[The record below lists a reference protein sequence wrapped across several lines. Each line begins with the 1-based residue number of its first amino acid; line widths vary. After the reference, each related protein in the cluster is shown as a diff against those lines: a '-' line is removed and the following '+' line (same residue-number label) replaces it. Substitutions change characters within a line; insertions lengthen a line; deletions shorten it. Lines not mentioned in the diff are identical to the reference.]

1 VKILVLVPV
10 TLLLASCGYVGEPL
24 PPLLHIPEAVKDLAA
39 VQRGDQVLLQF
50 TLPKLNSEGTAIRK
64 AVRIE
69 LRGAPPPE
77 GGFNADVWSSG
88 ALAIEAVAGADG
100 RATAAAPA
108 ANWIGKQVIFGVRT
122 VGESGRASA
131 WSNLVELTIVPPLAA
146 PSGVEVRAVAEGVRL
161 SWSGSAPR
169 YRILRREGPEEMPR
183 QIATSDVAGYTDAG
197 TEYGKTYRYLVQGVQ
212 PAGAGEA
219 ESAPSAEA
227 VITPE
232 DKFAPGVPTGLAAV
246 AGNDGVE
253 LVWEPNT
260 EADLAG
266 YRVYRATGDGKLERL
281 TGTIT
286 TPSYSDKKVETG
298 KSYRYAVTSID
309 RLSNESAPCA
319 AVGITAP

>member
-1 VKILVLVPV
+1 MKILALVPV

-39 VQRGDQVLLQF
+39 VQRGDKVLLQF

-64 AVRIE
+64 PVQIE

-77 GGFNADVWSSG
+77 GGFNADAWS
-88 ALAIEAVAGADG
+88 AAAMPIEAVAGADG

-131 WSNLVELTIVPPLAA
+131 WSNLVELAIVPPLAA
-146 PSGVEVRAVAEGVRL
+146 PSAFEVRAVAEGVRL
-161 SWSGSAPR
+161 SWTGSAPR
-169 YRILRREGPEEMPR
+169 YRILRREGSGEAPR
-183 QIATSDVAGYTDAG
+183 QIATSDAPGYTDAA

-227 VITPE
+227 TITPE
-232 DKFAPGVPTGLAAV
+232 DKFPPAVPSGLAAV

-253 LVWEPNT
+253 LVWEPNP

-266 YRVYRATGDGKLERL
+266 YRVYRAAGDARLEPL
-281 TGTIT
+281 TDTIA
-286 TPSYSDKKVETG
+286 TPSYSDKKVEAG
-298 KSYRYAVTSID
+298 KRYRYAVTSVD
-309 RLSNESAPCA
+309 RLLNESAPCPPA
-319 AVGITAP
+319 EITAP